1 MKNRSR
7 GTAFTSTK
15 HTLISLFRLQEAQ
28 EPCLSIESP
37 AKTVQSLIHV
47 FTGYT
52 GKCRKSC
59 ALALYVC
66 AYAAKHVLKQNTYML
81 WNKTTWCEN
90 VFLCFQSVTVSKT
103 CVSVFKQNT
112 LHTCFVKTQLF
123 KIKTPVFCQNTN
135 TCFQSVTRRCFLTCL
150 DSKHPL
156 LQCSE
161 QRDPDEIAQTHML
174 SWALS

>member
-1 MKNRSR
+1 MYVSCFQTCFAAYKHTRISAKAQLFLHLPKGFLEGRTVRCKYVALFLLFFIFKMKNRSR

-15 HTLISLFRLQEAQ
+15 HTLISLFWLQEAQ

-66 AYAAKHVLKQNTYML
+66 AYAAKHV
-81 WNKTTWCEN
+81 
-90 VFLCFQSVTVSKT
+90 
-103 CVSVFKQNT
+103 
-112 LHTCFVKTQLF
+112 
-123 KIKTPVFCQNTN
+123 
-135 TCFQSVTRRCFLTCL
+135 
-150 DSKHPL
+150 
-156 LQCSE
+156 
-161 QRDPDEIAQTHML
+161 
-174 SWALS
+174 